1 MDYASTEAIYSSLGE
16 HGRLF
21 ETLTQGNLLLE
32 FVNTMKHPTEKIY
45 RGAVI
50 GIGRMGSK
58 IDDEQKY
65 FYFPYPWSHGGA
77 MVESKRVELVA
88 GSDLLGEQRED
99 FRNRWGID
107 AVYEDFRE
115 MLAKE
120 DIEFVSITTKHEER
134 ADVIM
139 ACAEAKVE
147 IIYPTKPFCNTLV
160 EGDTV
165 IRACREAGSLLA
177 VSCHQNWNP
186 WFHACR
192 KSIEHG
198 DIGKITAII
207 SQNNLNDHNAALM
220 RMFAGASPKWVMA
233 DFDGEGPAGIIG
245 FENCVRGFDTPG
257 AWQYLQIIGTDGWI
271 DVRDEYR
278 EFELW
283 RRFPGGF
290 PPEMV
295 EGFQTFGGGVRGG
308 PPARMLFPNPRIPM
322 SSQLASIDA
331 LVRDYENGT
340 TPECPGEWGLEAME
354 MYIGAAESAGQGGRK
369 LEIPLAD
376 RSLAVESSGYW
387 KSTTR

>member
-1 MDYASTEAIYSSLGE
+1 
-16 HGRLF
+16 
-21 ETLTQGNLLLE
+21 
-32 FVNTMKHPTEKIY
+32 MKHPTEKIY

-220 RMFAGASPKWVMA
+220 RMSPGHHPNGSWPTSMGRVPRVSSGSKTVCVGSTHPERGNTFKSLAPTAGLTCATNTANSSCGA
-233 DFDGEGPAGIIG
+233 AFPAGSLPRWWRDSKPSAAG
-245 FENCVRGFDTPG
+245 WPG
-257 AWQYLQIIGTDGWI
+257 
-271 DVRDEYR
+271 R
-278 EFELW
+278 
-283 RRFPGGF
+283 
-290 PPEMV
+290 
-295 EGFQTFGGGVRGG
+295 
-308 PPARMLFPNPRIPM
+308 
-322 SSQLASIDA
+322 
-331 LVRDYENGT
+331 
-340 TPECPGEWGLEAME
+340 
-354 MYIGAAESAGQGGRK
+354 
-369 LEIPLAD
+369 
-376 RSLAVESSGYW
+376 SSGPHAI
-387 KSTTR
+387 SQSANTHEFPTRQH

>member
-1 MDYASTEAIYSSLGE
+1 MTPQREL
-16 HGRLF
+16 RL
-21 ETLTQGNLLLE
+21 LAA
-32 FVNTMKHPTEKIY
+32 MKHPTEKIY

-50 GIGRMGSK
+50 GTGRIGSK

-65 FYFPYPWSHGGA
+65 FYFPYPWSHAGA

-88 GSDLLGEQRED
+88 GSDLMPEQRED
-99 FRNRWGID
+99 FRKRWGVE

-120 DIEFVSITTKHEER
+120 DIEFVSITTRHHER
-134 ADVIM
+134 AEVVM
-139 ACAEAKVE
+139 ACAEAKVK
-147 IIYPTKPFCNTLV
+147 IVYPTKPFCYTLA
-160 EGDTV
+160 EGDAM
-165 IRACREAGSLLA
+165 INACRKSGSLLA

-192 KSIEHG
+192 KAIQDG
-198 DIGKITAII
+198 DIGKVTAII
-207 SQNNLNDHNAALM
+207 SQSNIDDHNAALM

-233 DFDGEGPAGIIG
+233 DLNQDGPAGIIG
-245 FENCVRGFDTPG
+245 FENGVRGIVTPG
-257 AWQYLQIIGTDGWI
+257 AWQSLQIIGTDGWI

-295 EGFQTFGGGVRGG
+295 DGFQTFGGGVRGG

-331 LVRDYENGT
+331 LASDYENGT

-354 MYIGAAESAGQGGRK
+354 MYIGVAESSDQGGSK
-369 LEIPLAD
+369 LEIPLQD
-376 RSLAVESSGYW
+376 RSLAVDSSRLRKRRAKGG
-387 KSTTR
+387 